1 MSALRKLSITA
12 AILAA
17 SPVFGAVHLLYMV
30 NGNPVPVAWPPSSFP
45 IRYVEDSRVAQAFPP
60 GVIER
65 AVDDWTVVPGAQ
77 ISFEDGGVMNGIKA
91 GKDGQN
97 SITFVDGLFKDQ
109 NFLAVT
115 TNWYDSTGHMAEA
128 DVQID
133 PTVIPGGYNL
143 QMLVEHE
150 FGHVLGLDH
159 SGVLSSIM
167 YPFVGKGGI
176 AALDTD
182 DQVSIA
188 SLYPEQGKT
197 APGATLQGRVM
208 ADSGGVF
215 AAQVVAM
222 NDSGE
227 PVATALTDQGG
238 HFEIDGVPQ
247 GTYQIY
253 AEPLDGPVDI
263 QNLSGIYQT
272 ATSNSFPTE
281 FLDGGPLRVETGR
294 YYGNLTINVPGK
306 AAINP
311 KWIGAGDAAGGDI
324 ALGCMP
330 VAVTA
335 GRNVKIAVGGD
346 GFVSGV
352 TTFEVPNS
360 NFQRVSDF
368 TYAGNYV
375 TATFTISPQAKPGSL
390 NIIVKS
396 GNDTAALTGALRVV
410 TTTRGRVVRG

>member
-1 MSALRKLSITA
+1 MSALRKLAITA

-17 SPVFGAVHLLYMV
+17 SPVFASVHLLYMV
-30 NGNPVPVAWPPSSFP
+30 NGNPVPVAWPPSAFP
-45 IRYVEDSRVAQAFPP
+45 IRYVEDSRVAEAFPP

-115 TNWYDSTGHMAEA
+115 TNWYDSTGHMSEA

-133 PTVIPGGYNL
+133 PTVVPGGYNL

-197 APGATLQGRVM
+197 AAGATLQGRVM

-238 HFEIDGVPQ
+238 HFE
-247 GTYQIY
+247 
-253 AEPLDGPVDI
+253 
-263 QNLSGIYQT
+263 
-272 ATSNSFPTE
+272 
-281 FLDGGPLRVETGR
+281 
-294 YYGNLTINVPGK
+294 
-306 AAINP
+306 
-311 KWIGAGDAAGGDI
+311 
-324 ALGCMP
+324 
-330 VAVTA
+330 
-335 GRNVKIAVGGD
+335 
-346 GFVSGV
+346 
-352 TTFEVPNS
+352 
-360 NFQRVSDF
+360 
-368 TYAGNYV
+368 
-375 TATFTISPQAKPGSL
+375 
-390 NIIVKS
+390 
-396 GNDTAALTGALRVV
+396 
-410 TTTRGRVVRG
+410 

>member
-1 MSALRKLSITA
+1 MSALRKVTIA
-12 AILAA
+12 ALALAA
-17 SPVFGAVHLLYMV
+17 TPVFASVHLLYMV
-30 NGNPVPVAWPPSSFP
+30 NGNPIPVAWPASSFP
-45 IRYVEDSRVAQAFPP
+45 IRYVVDSRVAQAFPP

-97 SITFVDGLFKDQ
+97 SVTFVDGLFKDQ

-115 TNWYDSTGHMAEA
+115 TNWYDDSGHMAEA

-133 PTVIPGGYNL
+133 PSVVPGGYNL
-143 QMLVEHE
+143 QLLVEHE

-167 YPFVGKGGI
+167 YPFVGRGGV
-176 AALDTD
+176 AALDSD
-182 DQVSIA
+182 DKVSIA

-197 APGATLQGRVM
+197 APGATLQGRV
-208 ADSGGVF
+208 SGDNGPVF

-222 NDSGE
+222 NDNGE
-227 PVATALTDQGG
+227 PVATALTDQQGR
-238 HFEIDGVPQ
+238 FEIDGLPQ

-253 AEPLDGPVDI
+253 AEPLNGPVDI

-272 ATSNSFPTE
+272 AAAYSFPTQ
-281 FLDGGPLRVETGR
+281 FVDGGPLQVEAGHF
-294 YYGNLTINVPGK
+294 YGNLNINVAGT
-306 AAINP
+306 ATINP
-311 KWIGAGDAAGGDI
+311 KWVGGGDPNGNDI
-324 ALGCMP
+324 ALGSMP
-330 VAVTA
+330 IAVTA
-335 GRNVKIAVGGD
+335 GRTMKIAVGGD

-360 NFQRVSDF
+360 NFKRVSDF
-368 TYAGNYV
+368 VYAGNYV
-375 TATFTISPQAKPGSL
+375 SATFTISPQAKPGSV
-390 NIIVKS
+390 NIMVNS
-396 GNDTAALTGALRVV
+396 GNEAAALTGALRVV
-410 TTTRGRVVRG
+410 TQTRARAVRD